1 MNILIIGA
9 GGREHALAKAF
20 EKSEYVTKVF
30 VAPGN
35 PGIMLEST
43 KIRCIS
49 IPVTDNNQLV
59 QFAKENDVTYTVV
72 GPETSIESGVVDR
85 FREHHLQIVGPT
97 QEAGQIETSKSFAK
111 RLMEKAEIPTAQFK
125 WFQPSQFEEAKSYVE
140 SLPFPI
146 VIKENGLA
154 GGKGVYICEDKAYS
168 EEILAKMMQQKG
180 SEVVIEEFLEG
191 VEFSHFSLIN
201 EDHIISLGV
210 ARDYKRAL
218 DGDKGLNTGGMGAIS
233 PISPEDSTLNEEI
246 VETVVSPLIK
256 QMKQEGVPYTGV
268 LYTGIMKTK
277 TGLKVIEFN
286 VRFGDPETQVLLPL
300 IQTDWIDILNSH
312 FLKQPL
318 ELDYSTHQSLGVVLA
333 AKGYPE
339 KYERGFELSLPAKTA
354 DTTLYYSGISAE
366 EGNLMA
372 SGGRILM
379 VTAQA
384 ENFEECRK
392 NVYSWL
398 EQIDSDQMF
407 YRKDIGLIHH

>member
-20 EKSEYVTKVF
+20 EKSKDVTTIF

-35 PGIMLEST
+35 PGIRKEST
-43 KIRCIS
+43 KIQCTSIS
-49 IPVTDNNQLV
+49 VTDNEQLV

-72 GPETSIESGVVDR
+72 GPETSIESGVVDS

-111 RLMEKAEIPTAQFK
+111 RLMKKAEIPTAKFK
-125 WFQPSQFEEAKSYVE
+125 LFQSNQFEEAKTYVK
-140 SLPFPI
+140 SLPLPI

-154 GGKGVYICEDKAYS
+154 GGKGVYICEDRPYS
-168 EEILAKMMQQKG
+168 EEILAKVMQEKG
-180 SEVVIEEFLEG
+180 SEIVIEEFLEG

-201 EDHIISLGV
+201 EDHIIPLGV

-246 VETVVSPLIK
+246 VDTVVAPLVK

-268 LYTGIMKTK
+268 LYTGIMKTES
-277 TGLKVIEFN
+277 GLKVIEFN
-286 VRFGDPETQVLLPL
+286 ARFGDPETQVLLPL

-312 FLKQPL
+312 FSKQSL
-318 ELDYSTHQSLGVVLA
+318 ELDYSTNQSLGVVLA

-339 KYERGFELSLPAKTA
+339 QFDRGFELSLPAKTS
-354 DTTLYYSGISAE
+354 DTALYYSGISAE
-366 EGNLMA
+366 NGQLTA

-379 VTAQA
+379 VTTQA
-384 ENFEECRK
+384 ENLEECRK

-398 EQIDSDQMF
+398 EQIESDQVF
-407 YRKDIGLIHH
+407 YRNDIGLIPH

>member
-20 EKSEYVTKVF
+20 EKSEYATTIF

-43 KIRCIS
+43 KIQCVSIS
-49 IPVTDNNQLV
+49 VTDHEQLV
-59 QFAKENDVTYTVV
+59 QFAKEKDVTYTVV
-72 GPETSIESGVVDR
+72 GPETSIESGVVDS
-85 FREHHLQIVGPT
+85 FRKHHLQIVGPT

-111 RLMEKAEIPTAQFK
+111 RLMKKAGIPTAQFRL
-125 WFQPSQFEEAKSYVE
+125 FQPTQFEEAKSYTK
-140 SLPFPI
+140 SLPLPI

-154 GGKGVYICEDKAYS
+154 GGKGVYICEDRSYS
-168 EEILAKMMQQKG
+168 EEILAKVMREKRA
-180 SEVVIEEFLEG
+180 EVVIEEFLEG

-201 EDHIISLGV
+201 EDHIIPLGV

-233 PISPEDSTLNEEI
+233 PISPEDATLNEEI
-246 VETVVSPLIK
+246 VDTVVAPLVK
-256 QMKQEGVPYTGV
+256 QMKQEGVPYTGI

-286 VRFGDPETQVLLPL
+286 ARFGDPETQVLLPL
-300 IQTDWIDILNSH
+300 IQTDWIDILHSH
-312 FLKQPL
+312 FSKQPL
-318 ELDYSTHQSLGVVLA
+318 ELDYSTNQSLGVVLA
-333 AKGYPE
+333 ANGYPE
-339 KYERGFELSLPAKTA
+339 QFDRGFELSLPAKTS
-354 DTTLYYSGISAE
+354 DTALYYSGISAE
-366 EGNLMA
+366 NGQLTA

-379 VTAQA
+379 VTTQA
-384 ENFEECRK
+384 ENLEECRK

-398 EQIDSDQMF
+398 EQIESDQVF
-407 YRKDIGLIHH
+407 YRNDIGLIPH